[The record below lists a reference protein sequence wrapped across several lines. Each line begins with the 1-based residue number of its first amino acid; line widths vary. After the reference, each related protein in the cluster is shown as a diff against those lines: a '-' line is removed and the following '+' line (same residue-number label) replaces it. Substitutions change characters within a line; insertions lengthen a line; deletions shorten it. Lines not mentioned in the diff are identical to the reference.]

1 MLIQFMRSKYKWV
14 GELMK
19 EKIELLEKLIKKG
32 EVLVAE
38 NLADKWGIDQQKVQS
53 LLIKHN
59 KQNIKRV
66 WG

>member
-1 MLIQFMRSKYKWV
+1 MN
-14 GELMK
+14 EL
-19 EKIELLEKLIKKG
+19 EIIEKLIEKG

-38 NLADKWGIDQQKVQS
+38 NLADRWGISQKKVQS

-59 KQNIKRV
+59 MQNVKRV